1 MSKKNI
7 KNNKKKST
15 RKNYKIEALEP
26 RLMMDASADNW
37 LAENA
42 LTQSTQMNS
51 FVDNICASS
60 AAGENDVFEGVKKI
74 DGDKIESVKIK
85 DLIGAQ
91 SMASSLKF
99 GNDFKNIHNYIEN
112 CVCTVVVLE

>member
-7 KNNKKKST
+7 KNNKKNST

-74 DGDKIESVKIK
+74 DGDKLLFDINGKENLLNVDTLVLDQSAAKQIEE
-85 DLIGAQ
+85 A
-91 SMASSLKF
+91 LK
-99 GNDFKNIHNYIEN
+99 
-112 CVCTVVVLE
+112 